1 MGEFDK
7 ARASKDKGA
16 ELLARGKAEAAL
28 KEFQNAVSLSP
39 DDVAARKKVADIL
52 AKLGRVQPAIA
63 EYQQLAGR
71 YAADGQLAQAIA
83 VGKLILQLDPA
94 HTETQETLAR
104 LYAKKSTGGTWL
116 EKIPAS
122 MAGALSFGHL
132 GEAALAGGGGGLAIP
147 EVDAAEIARRAGALR
162 AAPRPAEPVE
172 IEIDTSELPRSPL
185 FSDLP
190 RELFMA
196 LLNEVE
202 MRTVAS
208 GTAIVREGEV
218 GRSMF
223 VLAQGAVKVVR
234 GLGGKDERTV
244 AEMGEGSFFGEIGLL
259 SDVPRLASVVA
270 AGECIECVVL
280 EITRE
285 KLGALV
291 AKYPALE
298 PVLQHFYRERLLANL
313 LRSNPLFEGFDEQAR
328 RSLIDR
334 FQVRQVPQGT
344 LLVKEGTPGEAL
356 FVLLRGTCEPFH
368 VEAGKEHPYPTMNE
382 GAVFG
387 EIALLKGSP
396 ATATVRTASP
406 CLLLALD
413 RESFRSHMLANQGAR
428 HMLERLGEE
437 RLQRT
442 AKLLDTLGAD
452 GAAWV

>member
-1 MGEFDK
+1 MGELDK

-16 ELLARGKAEAAL
+16 DLLARGKAEAAL
-28 KEFQNAVSLSP
+28 KEFQKAVALSP

-94 HTETQETLAR
+94 HTQTQETLAR

-122 MAGALSFGHL
+122 MAGALSFGHF
-132 GEAALAGGGGGLAIP
+132 GRAALAGGGGGLAIP
-147 EVDAAEIARRAGALR
+147 EVDAAEIARRAEARR

-172 IEIDTSELPRSPL
+172 IEIDTS
-185 FSDLP
+185 
-190 RELFMA
+190 ELFMA

-244 AEMGEGSFFGEIGLL
+244 AEMGEGTFFGEIGLL

-270 AGECIECVVL
+270 AGECVECVVL

-291 AKYPALE
+291 AKHPALE

-344 LLVKEGTPGEAL
+344 LLVEEGAPGEAL

-368 VEAGKEHPYPTMNE
+368 LEAGKEHAYPLMNE

-406 CLLLALD
+406 CLLLSLD
-413 RESFRSHMLANQGAR
+413 RESFRSHMLANDGAR
-428 HMLERLGEE
+428 HVLESLGEE
-437 RLQRT
+437 RLKRT